1 MVFQGAPGAGKTALL
16 HECKKKAESAQ
27 WRTAYIQ
34 ADAFYA
40 PSALTNYLKGRYT
53 RPTVT
58 ELIAGVSSLI
68 QLLRNKKPAA
78 ESSRIEHRLYH
89 ILKKAARRRGLVLI
103 LDEAQ
108 ELQEEVLADS
118 QTRIPVRRCLKAI
131 LNGDLGAPVIL
142 LCGGLGNT
150 AAVLEKFGLSRH
162 FRNNVHLLGAL
173 DDESAQAVVHDW
185 LVRAGGIPAV
195 DPNIRQWA
203 CTLASESQNWPHHLH
218 GYAYEAVTWVQTHG
232 VPLPAE
238 VPAPILAHERTSREQ
253 YYAAR
258 LRNLRRQACVN
269 LAELVRDTGK
279 GGSLSQENIESVFP
293 ASATTK
299 QGRTLFEELLYKGLI
314 TENASKLFAIPIPA
328 MHDWLVQNFAAD

>member
-27 WRTAYIQ
+27 WRSAYIQ

-53 RPTVT
+53 RPMVT

-68 QLLRNKKPAA
+68 QLLRKKKPAA
-78 ESSRIEHRLYH
+78 ESSRIEHRLCH
-89 ILKKAARRRGLVLI
+89 TLKKAARRRGLVLI

-118 QTRIPVRRCLKAI
+118 QTRNPVRRCLKRI

-150 AAVLEKFGLSRH
+150 AAVLEQFELCRFSRE
-162 FRNNVHLLGAL
+162 NVHCVGAL
-173 DDESAQAVVHDW
+173 DDESAQGVVRDW
-185 LVRAGGIPAV
+185 LVRAGGITSG
-195 DPNIRQWA
+195 DPNISQWA
-203 CTLASESQNWPHHLH
+203 FTLASESQNWPQHLH
-218 GYAYEAVTWVQTHG
+218 SYAYEAVTWAQTHG
-232 VPLPAE
+232 IPLPAE
-238 VPAPILAHERTSREQ
+238 VPAPILSRGCTSREQ

-258 LRNLRRQACVN
+258 LRNLRRQTCVK
-269 LAELVRDTGK
+269 LADLVRDVGK
-279 GGSLSQENIESVFP
+279 GGAFSQENIESAFP
-293 ASATTK
+293 ALVTTK
-299 QGRTLFEELLYKGLI
+299 QGRTLFEELLYKGVI

-328 MHDWLVQNFAAD
+328 MHDWLVQKFATD